1 MKLEMTTF
9 VMYKCKLDER
19 IFFFIKSNCHM
30 NACGFG
36 CVHISH
42 VHLEFTQVGSCI
54 LYKQILVRS
63 FLLKCC
69 SLVSY
74 TYRRGD
80 NEN

>member
-1 MKLEMTTF
+1 
-9 VMYKCKLDER
+9 
-19 IFFFIKSNCHM
+19 M

-36 CVHISH
+36 SVHISH